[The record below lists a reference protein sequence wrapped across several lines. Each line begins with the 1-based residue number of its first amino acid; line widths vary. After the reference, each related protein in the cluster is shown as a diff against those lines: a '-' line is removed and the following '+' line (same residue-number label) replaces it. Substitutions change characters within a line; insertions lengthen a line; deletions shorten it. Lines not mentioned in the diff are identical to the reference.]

1 MKEKK
6 SETRKL
12 TFWTIFSIIVIGVL
26 IVFFLK
32 NFNEKII
39 SMEEERNEKT
49 LESLADQA
57 SLVAEARLLS
67 SINVLKMVAGT
78 VDIDSNIF
86 TEEMARFLS
95 KVAADNEMDRIGLT
109 DVEGKVINS
118 NGQVLNGSE
127 QNYFKVSM
135 KGEVYIS
142 TVFRSN
148 TVSEKSIVVSVPVY
162 NEEEVVQGVIYGVI
176 VTEEFNVYAD
186 MELGEASKSF
196 VHIIDNQGNYIVRSE
211 SKDRLPGGE
220 SNYFSLLKKLGVD
233 TEEIVNL
240 ISQKKTAIRHVEKD
254 GEVRILFFAPMKV
267 NNWCAVTVLTG
278 EAANYNMDY
287 SRRIVIELL
296 IKILLAI
303 GALAMIGYY
312 VVAKEKIYIKRLNR
326 ELLVKDKVFQIGI
339 TGTGGY
345 VFTYNRNTKKLEFLN
360 QTKQTEKL
368 FPKIVEN
375 FPDSIDTFPKQ
386 VSEVYRQLQ
395 SLLELL
401 KDPAKAVEG
410 DVSLDLEGRIFYYH
424 VKITNIPGESQGE
437 YFAVGTMADVTE
449 ERQNEVFLRSQI
461 GKDPLTK
468 TMNRAA
474 AVEKINEIL
483 GKKEFE
489 SCAFYMMDLDNF
501 KAVNDVLGHTT
512 GDEVLIRVAEVISR
526 HVRPNDIVCRLGG
539 DEFVVFLV
547 DIPESAVVR
556 NVESLIKKLNLT
568 FEKDGKQVTISVS
581 VGIAL
586 APLNGNEFQT
596 LYEKAD
602 RTLYQVKNSGK
613 NGYAVYEGELS

>member
-6 SETRKL
+6 SEARKL
-12 TFWTIFSIIVIGVL
+12 TFWTIFSIVVIGVL

-32 NFNEKII
+32 NFNEKMI

-57 SLVAEARLLS
+57 SLMAEARLLS

-86 TEEMARFLS
+86 TEEMAQFLS
-95 KVAADNEMDRIGLT
+95 KVAVDNEMDRIGLT

-127 QNYFKVSM
+127 QNYFKASM
-135 KGEVYIS
+135 NGEVYIS

-162 NEEEVVQGVIYGVI
+162 NEEEVVRGVIYGVI
-176 VTEEFNVYAD
+176 ATEEFNVYAD
-186 MELGEASKSF
+186 MELGEVSKSF

-220 SNYFSLLKKLGVD
+220 SNYFCLLEKLGVD

-278 EAANYNMDY
+278 EAANYNMDH

-303 GALAMIGYY
+303 AALVIIGYY

-345 VFTYNRNTKKLEFLN
+345 VFTYSRNTKKLEFLN

-368 FPKIVEN
+368 FPRIVEN
-375 FPDSIDTFPKQ
+375 FPDCIDTFPKQ

-395 SLLELL
+395 TLLELP
-401 KDPAKAVEG
+401 KDPAEAVEG

-483 GKKEFE
+483 GKKGFE

-547 DIPESAVVR
+547 DIPKSAVER

-568 FEKDGKQVTISVS
+568 FEKDGKQVTISAS